1 MPTDTWDTDRVYTFE
16 QKGIWYVFTSPD
28 GVGKIFHTN
37 EREAM
42 EQTGNRSVVHLMG
55 APLDF

>member
-1 MPTDTWDTDRVYTFE
+1 MSEYWDIDRVYTFE
-16 QKGIWYVFTSPD
+16 DQGQWFVFTSPD

-42 EQTGNRSVVHLMG
+42 EQTGIRSVVHLMG
-55 APLDF
+55 APLD

>member
-1 MPTDTWDTDRVYTFE
+1 MSETWSTDRVYTYE
-16 QKGIWYVFTSPD
+16 QDGQWFVFTSPD

-42 EQTGNRSVVHLMG
+42 EQTGIRSVVHLMG
-55 APLDF
+55 APLD